1 VPASPD
7 ALGPDVQVRSARLQF
22 RRALTLIGMTL
33 LAPGSAQVAAGN
45 KRIGHI
51 ALRVWLGAVAV
62 LLALIVVYLG
72 WRATAF
78 TLLTNTGVLGGLRL
92 VLIVAAFAWAAL
104 LIDAWRLGNP
114 PAMGQRQR
122 LAVVSIDGVACVVV
136 TGALL
141 FASHLVAVQKD
152 FIEFMFGDGH
162 AVGAFDGRYNVL
174 LLGADS
180 GKTRVGLRPDSIT
193 LASIDEDSGRTILF
207 GLPRNLEHVPFPDGS
222 VMHQRFPHGF
232 TASPDYLNAVNT
244 WATEHPGLF
253 PASVD
258 DPGIEATKEAV
269 EGVTGLRINYYAMI
283 NLYGFRSLVDA
294 MGGLTLHVPE
304 RVPVGR
310 LGDIRDWIEPGTQ
323 HLDGFHTLWFARS
336 RATSDDYSRMA
347 RQKCVMSAML
357 KQLSPQ
363 TAITH
368 FEAIAAAG
376 KQLMSTD
383 MPASELGR
391 FADLALKAKSLPIAT
406 VSFVPP
412 LIKTYDPDFGEIRTL
427 VEQAVE
433 RADAADSGDKPANH
447 GQRRSAN
454 RSANVTDNLAA
465 SC

>member
-1 VPASPD
+1 
-7 ALGPDVQVRSARLQF
+7 VRSARLQF

-51 ALRVWLGAVAV
+51 ALRIWLGAVAV
-62 LLALIVVYLG
+62 LLALVVVYLG

-122 LAVVSIDGVACVVV
+122 LAVVSIDGMACVVV

-222 VMHQRFPHGF
+222 VMNQRFPQGF
-232 TASPDYLNAVNT
+232 NASPDYLNAVNT

-253 PASVD
+253 PADVD
-258 DPGIEATKEAV
+258 DPGIEATMEAV

-368 FEAIAAAG
+368 FEAIASAG

-383 MPASELGR
+383 MPASELGT

-412 LIKTYDPDFGEIRTL
+412 LIKTYDPDFGVIHTL
-427 VEQAVE
+427 VGQAIE
-433 RADAADSGDKPANH
+433 RADAADSGDKPATH

-454 RSANVTDNLAA
+454 KSANVTDNLAA
-465 SC
+465 AC

>member
-1 VPASPD
+1 MPASPD
-7 ALGPDVQVRSARLQF
+7 ALGPDVQVRSAHLQF

-62 LLALIVVYLG
+62 LLALVVVYLG

-152 FIEFMFGDGH
+152 FIDFMFGDGR

-180 GKTRVGLRPDSIT
+180 GKTRVGFRPDSIT

-232 TASPDYLNAVNT
+232 NASPDYLNAVNT
-244 WATEHPGLF
+244 WASEHPGLF

-269 EGVTGLRINYYAMI
+269 EAVTGSPDQLLRDDQPVRVQKP
-283 NLYGFRSLVDA
+283 GGRHGRSHA
-294 MGGLTLHVPE
+294 ARAGAGP
-304 RVPVGR
+304 GR
-310 LGDIRDWIEPGTQ
+310 P
-323 HLDGFHTLWFARS
+323 AR
-336 RATSDDYSRMA
+336 
-347 RQKCVMSAML
+347 
-357 KQLSPQ
+357 
-363 TAITH
+363 
-368 FEAIAAAG
+368 
-376 KQLMSTD
+376 
-383 MPASELGR
+383 
-391 FADLALKAKSLPIAT
+391 
-406 VSFVPP
+406 
-412 LIKTYDPDFGEIRTL
+412 
-427 VEQAVE
+427 
-433 RADAADSGDKPANH
+433 
-447 GQRRSAN
+447 
-454 RSANVTDNLAA
+454 
-465 SC
+465 